1 MSEQLHI
8 IPQLTVMDQTNPWQD
23 DVLERKKFSSFLTN
37 IVAQE
42 VEPFVVMLNG
52 SWGCGKTFF
61 LQRWQQE
68 LVNNGWKA
76 LYFNAWQ
83 DDFIEDPLV
92 ALIGQLYK
100 YLSEVSGFAISK
112 DTIKEIGLATKN
124 IAEDVT
130 KHQTGIDINKLLK
143 HTRYSLMH
151 TLEEYQDYQENKKQL
166 IQRIAKSV
174 QSVISCQGDG
184 NIRPIVF
191 IVDELDRCKPDF
203 AIRLLERIKHLM
215 YIPGVVFVVGVD
227 KVQLSKTICSIYGEI
242 DTENYLR
249 RFFDIEFSLPE
260 PSVDNFI
267 RAKRIQYR
275 LDSVLSECECKDE
288 CNSQIGGFVQLF
300 GCLSKMHKLT
310 LREIE
315 SAYKMFMVYLRGC
328 VAGHYVLVNVVTI
341 MIFLR
346 IRNVT
351 MYENIRCHLAKP
363 KEILDYLFVE
373 NFDIDDSWA
382 EKKLMFGAYFVC
394 GQQLKQNEEWNNLK
408 KLAISTG
415 EYIGEQDFIPNILLS
430 AGDRVG
436 RSMVQ
441 SVIQEEEERWVSF
454 WNGHQV
460 VDQVCAVLEY
470 CDYSAVKN

>member
-1 MSEQLHI
+1 MTEQLHI
-8 IPQLTVMDQTNPWQD
+8 IPQLTVMDQTNPWRD
-23 DVLERKKFSSFLTN
+23 DVLERKKFSLFLTN

-68 LVNNGWKA
+68 LLNDGWKA

-83 DDFIEDPLV
+83 DDFIEDPLI

-100 YLSEVSGFAISK
+100 YLSETPKF
-112 DTIKEIGLATKN
+112 TINKNTVKELGLATKN

-130 KHQTGIDINKLLK
+130 KHQIGIDISKLLK
-143 HTRYSLMH
+143 HTRYSFMY

-166 IQRIAKSV
+166 IQRLSELV
-174 QSVISCQGDG
+174 QSVISSQGDG

-203 AIRLLERIKHLM
+203 AIKLLERIKHLM

-227 KVQLSKTICSIYGEI
+227 KAQLSKTICSVYGEI
-242 DTENYLR
+242 DAENYLR
-249 RFFDIEFSLPE
+249 RFFDLEFSLPE
-260 PSVDNFI
+260 PSIDHFFK
-267 RAKRIQYR
+267 AKRTQYR
-275 LDSVLSECECKDE
+275 LDTILSECDCKEE
-288 CNSQIGGFVQLF
+288 CNGQIGGFVQLF
-300 GCLSKMHKLT
+300 GCLSKMHKHT

-315 SAYKMFMVYLRGC
+315 SAYKMFMVYLKGC
-328 VAGHYVLVNVVTI
+328 VAGHCVSVNVVTI

-346 IRNVT
+346 LRNVS
-351 MYENIRCHLAKP
+351 MYEKIRCHFASP
-363 KEILDYLFVE
+363 KEMLDYLFVG
-373 NFDIDDSWA
+373 NFDIDDPWA
-382 EKKLMFGAYFVC
+382 EKTLIFGAYFVC
-394 GQQLKQNEEWNNLK
+394 GQQLKQNEEWNKLK
-408 KLAISTG
+408 KLAISIDECTG
-415 EYIGEQDFIPNILLS
+415 GQDFIPNILLS
-430 AGDRVG
+430 AGGSVR

-441 SVIQEEEERWVSF
+441 AVIQEEEKRWASF

-470 CDYSAVKN
+470 CDYTAVKN